1 MPLNDIEK
9 IRQEL
14 LCTREAK
21 YILDMPADIPIEFVA
36 DIDKIQKSMSASYLS
51 EEELID
57 IAKTL
62 RTSRLVKKFLMEKSQ
77 AYRIIEKRCTNL
89 DI

>member
-1 MPLNDIEK
+1 MPLDDIEK
-9 IRQEL
+9 IKQEL

-21 YILDMPADIPIEFVA
+21 HILDMPADIPIEYVA
-36 DIDKIQKSMSASYLS
+36 DIEQIQNSMSASYLS

-62 RTSRLVKKFLMEKSQ
+62 RTSRL
-77 AYRIIEKRCTNL
+77 
-89 DI
+89 D